1 MAITRLGGANAIT
14 GTLPATNINDN
25 SIGNITALPA
35 GVGGKVLQVVYSK
48 NTYAVNTNSTTD
60 VDILSA
66 SGVTWETAITPS
78 STSSKII
85 IAANLYIG
93 GYNFGG
99 SESMYRLHTFYKI
112 GAGSY
117 TDLNTDVNNG
127 IYDYNGGGLSYAYR
141 GLYNY
146 QITPSTTSAVTVKFQ
161 IECRSGATVDINY
174 ASEPSV
180 CFLYEVAG

>member
-1 MAITRLGGANAIT
+1 MAIIT
-14 GTLPATNINDN
+14 LNNN
-25 SIGNITALPA
+25 SLSSVTALPA
-35 GVGGKVLQVVYSK
+35 GVGGKVLQVVYSE
-48 NTYAVNTNSTTD
+48 NTYTMNTTSTTD
-60 VDILSA
+60 VDVLSA

-93 GYNFGG
+93 AYNFGG
-99 SESMYRLHTFYKI
+99 SEAKYRLHTFYKI

-117 TDLNTDVNNG
+117 TDLNQNVDNG
-127 IYDYNGGGLSYAYR
+127 IYDYNGGGVSYAYR

-161 IECRSGATVDINY
+161 VECRSGATVEINY